1 MDKWL
6 GDLRYAIRSLTIR
19 RGSSLATTL
28 VIALGV
34 GLLTTMFALADPYTL
49 RPLPFAQPEELV
61 LISAGTEGVTPDAT
75 LPTMN
80 DWRADNA
87 LFQAMGI
94 NQRGGSSSIQIS
106 NGAISFLVEKVT
118 ADFFRVLALPEP
130 SAAWFVNADETTLPI
145 VLTPSGR
152 RRLPTEMTRPGSV
165 LRLETGAYVVAGHL
179 PDSFVFPNP
188 RFGRRVDGIVPSP
201 DRDVP
206 VLDSNWGG
214 TGRLFGAS
222 SPTFIARL
230 QPNVTPQMAQDR
242 LSVPL
247 PSERRLNVRVE
258 SLSAVMTAE
267 ARPFAW
273 GALAAGLL
281 ILLVC
286 AGNVANLSL
295 VRNAFRSREFATR
308 TALGATRTDIAR
320 LWLLEHAILASV
332 AVAIGFG
339 IAALALLLVDRA
351 VPDAFLILGAP
362 RITLRVAVFAALT
375 GIIVGLIAF
384 APTVA
389 MWARTPRALG
399 VGTTTATAGFTAPR
413 FIFMA
418 AQSGLAI
425 ILAIGSA
432 MLLQSYHRLVAQDTG
447 YNPDTAVVSVTYP
460 VTPRGVV
467 DVGAQIEATLEG
479 LKRVPGVLAAGAT
492 NTVVV
497 GEGLSIRRLSVAG
510 ESVSAAV
517 SGVTPGFFTAAGMS
531 ILRGRG
537 LSADDR
543 QWQGVVVNEAFVRA
557 FLSGV
562 ESPIGQS
569 VTDQTQAQVVGIIR
583 DAFDKQLD
591 VAPTPTVYYLM
602 ETLRRNI
609 TYVVATTGTSD
620 DAGIRRAIADVNSRA
635 TIGEVDTIG
644 GRFAQTVRD
653 RTFATL
659 VLTIFGIAG
668 IAVSIAGLV
677 GIVAFVVT
685 RRTREIAVRVSL
697 GARPADIRRLVLRE
711 AVTAAAAGGCVGLFA
726 GRWLSL
732 SLEHLVYGITA
743 GNWVTTTV
751 AAGAM
756 VAVMVIAALVP
767 AQRAVDLSPS
777 LALRVD

>member
-19 RGSSLATTL
+19 RGSSSATTL

-61 LISAGTEGVTPDAT
+61 VINVGIEGVTPDAA
-75 LPTMN
+75 LPKMN

-87 LFQAMGI
+87 LFQAMAT
-94 NQRGGSSSIQIS
+94 NQRGASSSIQIS

-130 SAAWFVNADETTLPI
+130 GAAWLVNADEIVLPI
-145 VLTPSGR
+145 VLTPTGR

-188 RFGRRVDGIVPSP
+188 RIGRYVDGIVPSP

-206 VLDSNWGG
+206 VLHSNWGG

-230 QPNVTPQMAQDR
+230 QSNVTRQMAQDR

-267 ARPFAW
+267 ARPLAW

-295 VRNAFRSREFATR
+295 VRTAFRSREFATR

-320 LWLLEHAILASV
+320 LWLLEHAVLASV
-332 AVAIGFG
+332 AVALGLG

-362 RITLRVAVFAALT
+362 RVTLRVAVFAAFT
-375 GIIVGLIAF
+375 GLIVVVIAF

-399 VGTTTATAGFTAPR
+399 VATTTATAGFNAPR

-418 AQSGLAI
+418 AQSGLAM

-432 MLLQSYHRLVAQDTG
+432 MLLQSYYRLVAQDTG
-447 YNPDTAVVSVTYP
+447 YNPANAVVTVAYP
-460 VTPRGVV
+460 VAPRGVV

-497 GEGLSIRRLSVAG
+497 GEGLSSRRLSVAG

-537 LSADDR
+537 LSAGDR

-562 ESPIGQS
+562 ESPLGQS
-569 VTDQTQAQVVGIIR
+569 ITDQTQAQVVGVIR

-591 VAPTPTVYYLM
+591 VAPTPTVYYVM

-609 TYVVATTGTSD
+609 TYVVATTGAAD

-635 TIGEVDTIG
+635 TIGQVDTIG

-659 VLTIFGIAG
+659 VLTFFGIAG
-668 IAVSIAGLV
+668 IAVSVAGLV

-711 AVTAAAAGGCVGLFA
+711 AVTAAAAGACVGLFA

-756 VAVMVIAALVP
+756 LAVMVIAALVP

-777 LALRVD
+777 LALRVE